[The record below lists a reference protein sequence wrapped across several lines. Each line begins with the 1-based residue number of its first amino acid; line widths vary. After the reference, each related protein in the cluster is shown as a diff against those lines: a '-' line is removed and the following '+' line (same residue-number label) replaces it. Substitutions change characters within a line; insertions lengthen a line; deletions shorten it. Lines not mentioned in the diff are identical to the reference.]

1 MHTFLQS
8 IGDSIMSFT
17 SLMSLLSIFE
27 EGMFSFVSNLPVNFK
42 ELEKNKIRR
51 RLELLLEKLNE
62 I

>member
-1 MHTFLQS
+1 
-8 IGDSIMSFT
+8 MSFT

-42 ELEKNKIRR
+42 ELEKSKIRR